1 MVEPVSISNCP
12 MISCPYPNP
21 HPKSQSPSR
30 LVLRW
35 WFRGL
40 SAEALLARRQL
51 CGLQLAQRLHA
62 HPHPLQPPSAGLQ
75 ATGMGNTW
83 KPGLVHH
90 ENLIGWIHDTS
101 WSLGWLWVKIGEKEE
116 KGWLFPV
123 GRWRV
128 DQSWTENRCIIGA
141 APGKGMTCPTAVP
154 SLRVSTVKP
163 CPQCVQFTRLG
174 KPWFDRWL
182 DQLSIQWI
190 IDINQYQSIS
200 STLLVFDWFQHVS
213 TCFNQ
218 RYVRYVR
225 YVHHLAGEVRR
236 PLRWDPVPGGLCP
249 GLQQR
254 GSPRRPKQPTG
265 GRVWPMLTAWVWTS
279 AISWIILDNLDKSP
293 TFNAHFIG
301 NAIKN
306 QRICAVFSNKP
317 GELVDF
323 QELLLTLPY
332 CDLEAMWYR

>member
-213 TCFNQ
+213 TCFNMFQ
-218 RYVRYVR
+218 PKVCQVCQVCPSLGRWSAPPPSLGPHPGRSVPRATAARVAQAAQAA
-225 YVHHLAGEVRR
+225 HRR
-236 PLRWDPVPGGLCP
+236 TGLTNVDRL
-249 GLQQR
+249 GLN
-254 GSPRRPKQPTG
+254 
-265 GRVWPMLTAWVWTS
+265 
-279 AISWIILDNLDKSP
+279 ICDILDNL
-293 TFNAHFIG
+293 G
-301 NAIKN
+301 
-306 QRICAVFSNKP
+306 
-317 GELVDF
+317 
-323 QELLLTLPY
+323 
-332 CDLEAMWYR
+332 